1 MRITLSAADSRR
13 WASSPEEAY
22 AVEETILKWATDANI
37 CEPVVVV
44 TSDQKTAFAF
54 FLGVEDAP

>member
-22 AVEETILKWATDANI
+22 AVEETVLQWAADAHI
-37 CEPVVVV
+37 EDPVVVV
-44 TSDQKTAFAF
+44 THDGKTAFAF
-54 FLGVEDAP
+54 TVDRGDA